1 MILANGRLYEHGSQA
16 EILQRM
22 GSGIDAVRAQKSLPA
37 DAVVDAL
44 DALARQIE
52 AGGFARRALALGV
65 TAQQLA
71 QAVCMLRR
79 ESVEY
84 RLRTELG
91 PRPFAPRTLAPPL
104 EKGRRTVRLYP
115 LGVLLHI
122 AAGNA
127 DGLPVLSLAEGLVTG
142 NINILKLPQADGGL
156 ALELVQALI
165 GLAPELT
172 DFIYVFDTPSS
183 DIAAMRQ
190 MAAYSDGIVVWGG
203 DAAVAA
209 VRQMAPVGAKL
220 IEWGHRLSF
229 AYLSGYEDKARE
241 LAQLAAHIAGTRQLL
256 CSSCQVIFLDTEDMG
271 QVHAFCEEFLPIL
284 EDAAQAGPPEDLGTR
299 AQITLRRYAAGLEQ
313 AAFGTEAQAGRR
325 TYTGRLCQLIACEDH
340 ELELSGMFASCLVKR
355 LPAAKLAPVLRRAQG
370 RLQTA
375 GLVCAPEK
383 RAALARCLAGCGVV
397 RITRAGAM
405 SHTLCGE
412 AHDGEYPLRRYVRL
426 VETDE

>member
-1 MILANGRLYEHGSQA
+1 MILARGQLYEHSCQE

-22 GSGIDAVRAQKSLPA
+22 GSEIDAARTQKSLPA
-37 DAVVDAL
+37 DTVVAAL

-52 AGGFARRALALGV
+52 TGSFARRALALGI

-84 RLRTELG
+84 RLSTELG
-91 PRPFAPRTLAPPL
+91 PQPFAPRTLAPPL
-104 EKGRRTVRLYP
+104 EKGRRTVRLHP
-115 LGVLLHI
+115 LGVLMHI

-156 ALELVQALI
+156 SLELVQALI
-165 GLAPELT
+165 GLAPELA

-241 LAQLAAHIAGTRQLL
+241 LAQLAAHIISTRQLL

-271 QVHAFCEEFLPIL
+271 QVYAFCEEFLPIL
-284 EDAAQAGPPEDLGTR
+284 EAAAQAGPPEEIGTR
-299 AQITLRRYAAGLEQ
+299 AQVTLRRYAAMLEH
-313 AAFGTEAQAGRR
+313 AAFGTGAQAGRR
-325 TYTGRLCQLIACEDH
+325 IYSGRLCPLVACEDH
-340 ELELSGMFASCLVKR
+340 ELELSEMFASCLVKR
-355 LPAAKLAPVLRRAQG
+355 LPAGKMAPVLRGAQG

-383 RAALARCLAGCGVV
+383 RAALAQTLARCGVV
-397 RITRAGAM
+397 RITRAGSM

>member
-22 GSGIDAVRAQKSLPA
+22 GSEIDAVRAQKSLPA

-44 DALARQIE
+44 DALSRQIE
-52 AGGFARRALALGV
+52 AGGFVRRALALGV

-156 ALELVQALI
+156 SLELVQALI
-165 GLAPELT
+165 GFAPELT

-355 LPAAKLAPVLRRAQG
+355 LPAAKLAQVLRRAQG

>member
-1 MILANGRLYEHGSQA
+1 MILARGQLYEHSCQE

-22 GSGIDAVRAQKSLPA
+22 GSEIDAARTQKSLPA
-37 DAVVDAL
+37 DTVVAAL

-52 AGGFARRALALGV
+52 TGSFARRALALGI

-84 RLRTELG
+84 RLSTELG
-91 PRPFAPRTLAPPL
+91 PQPFAPRTLAPPL
-104 EKGRRTVRLYP
+104 EKGRRTVRLHP
-115 LGVLLHI
+115 LGVLMHI

-156 ALELVQALI
+156 SLELVQTLI
-165 GLAPELT
+165 GLAPELA

-183 DIAAMRQ
+183 DIAAM
-190 MAAYSDGIVVWGG
+190 
-203 DAAVAA
+203 
-209 VRQMAPVGAKL
+209 RQMAPVGAKL

-241 LAQLAAHIAGTRQLL
+241 LAQLAAHIISTRQLL

-271 QVHAFCEEFLPIL
+271 QVYAFCEEFLPIL
-284 EDAAQAGPPEDLGTR
+284 EAAAQAGPPEEIGTR
-299 AQITLRRYAAGLEQ
+299 AQVTLRRYAAMLEH
-313 AAFGTEAQAGRR
+313 AAFGTGAQAGRR
-325 TYTGRLCQLIACEDH
+325 IYSGRLCQLVACEDH
-340 ELELSGMFASCLVKR
+340 ELELSEMFASCLVKR
-355 LPAAKLAPVLRRAQG
+355 LPAGKMAPVLRGAQG

-383 RAALARCLAGCGVV
+383 RAALAQALARCGVV
-397 RITRAGAM
+397 RITRAGSM

>member
-22 GSGIDAVRAQKSLPA
+22 GSEIDAVLAQKSLPA

-156 ALELVQALI
+156 SLELVQALI

-183 DIAAMRQ
+183 DIAAM
-190 MAAYSDGIVVWGG
+190 
-203 DAAVAA
+203 
-209 VRQMAPVGAKL
+209 RQMAPVGAKL

-241 LAQLAAHIAGTRQLL
+241 LAQLAAHIADTRQLL

-355 LPAAKLAPVLRRAQG
+355 LPVAKLAQVLRRAQG

-426 VETDE
+426 VEIDE

>member
-22 GSGIDAVRAQKSLPA
+22 GSEIDAVLAQKSLPA

-156 ALELVQALI
+156 SLELVQALI
-165 GLAPELT
+165 GLAPELA

-241 LAQLAAHIAGTRQLL
+241 LAQLAAHIADTRQLL

>member
-1 MILANGRLYEHGSQA
+1 
-16 EILQRM
+16 M
-22 GSGIDAVRAQKSLPA
+22 GSEIDAARTQKSLPA
-37 DAVVDAL
+37 DTVVAAL

-52 AGGFARRALALGV
+52 AGSFARRALALGI
-65 TAQQLA
+65 TAA
-71 QAVCMLRR
+71 AAGTG
-79 ESVEY
+79 SVHAAPGKRGIPPEH
-84 RLRTELG
+84 RAWPAALCTAHPG
-91 PRPFAPRTLAPPL
+91 PAAGKGAPH
-104 EKGRRTVRLYP
+104 GGMHP
-115 LGVLLHI
+115 LGVLMHI

-156 ALELVQALI
+156 SLELVQALI
-165 GLAPELT
+165 GLAPELA

-241 LAQLAAHIAGTRQLL
+241 LAQLAAHIISTRQLL

-284 EDAAQAGPPEDLGTR
+284 EAAAQAGPPEEIGTR
-299 AQITLRRYAAGLEQ
+299 AQVTLRRYAAMLEH
-313 AAFGTEAQAGRR
+313 AAFGTGAQAGAPHLFR
-325 TYTGRLCQLIACEDH
+325 Q
-340 ELELSGMFASCLVKR
+340 V
-355 LPAAKLAPVLRRAQG
+355 LPACGLRR
-370 RLQTA
+370 
-375 GLVCAPEK
+375 P
-383 RAALARCLAGCGVV
+383 
-397 RITRAGAM
+397 RAGIVRDVCNAL
-405 SHTLCGE
+405 SSACRPENGAGAARGPGAFANGRACVRRKSGPRWRRPCQVRRC
-412 AHDGEYPLRRYVRL
+412 AHYARGFHVAHPVRGS
-426 VETDE
+426 TRW

>member
-22 GSGIDAVRAQKSLPA
+22 GSEIDAVRAQKSLPA

-156 ALELVQALI
+156 SLELVQALI
-165 GLAPELT
+165 GLAPELA
-172 DFIYVFDTPSS
+172 DFIYAFDTPSS

-209 VRQMAPVGAKL
+209 VRQVAPVGAKL

>member
-22 GSGIDAVRAQKSLPA
+22 GSEIDAVRAQKSLPA

-156 ALELVQALI
+156 SLELVQALI
-165 GLAPELT
+165 GLAPELA

>member
-22 GSGIDAVRAQKSLPA
+22 GSEIDAVRAQKSLPA

-44 DALARQIE
+44 DALSRQIE

-142 NINILKLPQADGGL
+142 NINILKLPQADSGL
-156 ALELVQALI
+156 SLELVQALI
-165 GLAPELT
+165 GLAPELA

-190 MAAYSDGIVVWGG
+190 MAAYSNGIVVWGG

>member
-22 GSGIDAVRAQKSLPA
+22 GSEIDAVRAQKSLPA

-44 DALARQIE
+44 DALSRQIE

-142 NINILKLPQADGGL
+142 NINILKLPQADSGL
-156 ALELVQALI
+156 SLELVQALI
-165 GLAPELT
+165 GLAPELA

-209 VRQMAPVGAKL
+209 VRQIAPVGAKL

-241 LAQLAAHIAGTRQLL
+241 LAQLAAHIADTRQLL

-284 EDAAQAGPPEDLGTR
+284 EDAAQAGPPEDFGTR

-340 ELELSGMFASCLVKR
+340 GLELSGMFASCLVKR

>member
-22 GSGIDAVRAQKSLPA
+22 GSEIDAVRAQKSLPA

-142 NINILKLPQADGGL
+142 NINILKLPQVDGGL
-156 ALELVQALI
+156 SLELVQALI
-165 GLAPELT
+165 GLAPELA

-203 DAAVAA
+203 DTAVAA

-229 AYLSGYEDKARE
+229 AYLSGYEGKARE
-241 LAQLAAHIAGTRQLL
+241 LAQLAAHIADTRQLL

>member
-22 GSGIDAVRAQKSLPA
+22 GSEIDAVRTQKSLPA
-37 DAVVDAL
+37 DTVVDAL

-142 NINILKLPQADGGL
+142 NINILKLPQADSGL
-156 ALELVQALI
+156 SLELVQALI
-165 GLAPELT
+165 GLAPELA
-172 DFIYVFDTPSS
+172 DFIYVFDTPSG

-209 VRQMAPVGAKL
+209 VRQIAPVGAKL

-340 ELELSGMFASCLVKR
+340 GLELSDMFASCLVKR
-355 LPAAKLAPVLRRAQG
+355 LPAAKLAQVLRRAQG

>member
-22 GSGIDAVRAQKSLPA
+22 GSEIDAVRAQKSLPA

-156 ALELVQALI
+156 SLELVQALI
-165 GLAPELT
+165 GLAPELA

-355 LPAAKLAPVLRRAQG
+355 LPVAKLAQVLRRAQG